1 MSVAC
6 VLIFNLVLVITM
18 VQPASARRP
27 QISSEELFQKSTSS
41 QSGPGAAVAHGN
53 VEPPSLSDG
62 RSGSAAAVASS
73 SCFFNRDCHVRE
85 FCVKPN
91 SGVLTL
97 GVCSLLPDAAPAR
110 RAAAS
115 DHVRDLHFLVRNRRS
130 VPASWP
136 LRDTNDL
143 LRRLLGEESQLAR
156 SLNSYL
162 RAKYAVQRMRVLYS
176 RSTAYGCERGLGEPL
191 VLLLGGFK
199 HAVFSN
205 ELQGTLALPSFSRY
219 GTVPWYP
226 NKWKEVSLGRRYEGQ
241 DRAANKASANAAEIN
256 MLEDTVDPDLLAI
269 LDKGI
274 RIEDAASPESPMN
287 SSSAKQRD
295 FKDANKDTQAQKDK
309 QNNMVVDV
317 KEGDMAI
324 GPKRRP
330 VTRSPNW
337 LLR

>member
-1 MSVAC
+1 
-6 VLIFNLVLVITM
+6 M
-18 VQPASARRP
+18 VQPTSARRP
-27 QISSEELFQKSTSS
+27 QISPEELFQKSTSS

-110 RAAAS
+110 RPAAS

-143 LRRLLGEESQLAR
+143 LRRLLGEASQLAQA
-156 SLNSYL
+156 LNSYL
-162 RAKYAVQRMRVLYS
+162 RAK
-176 RSTAYGCERGLGEPL
+176 
-191 VLLLGGFK
+191 
-199 HAVFSN
+199 
-205 ELQGTLALPSFSRY
+205 
-219 GTVPWYP
+219 YP

-241 DRAANKASANAAEIN
+241 DKAANEASANAAEIN
-256 MLEDTVDPDLLAI
+256 IVEDTVDPDLLAI

-274 RIEDAASPESPMN
+274 RIEDAASTESPMN

-295 FKDANKDTQAQKDK
+295 LKDANKDTQAQKDK

-330 VTRSPNW
+330 VTRSPNS

>member
-6 VLIFNLVLVITM
+6 ILIFNLVLVITM
-18 VQPASARRP
+18 VRPASARRP

-73 SCFFNRDCHVRE
+73 SCFFNRDCHARE

-162 RAKYAVQRMRVLYS
+162 RAKY
-176 RSTAYGCERGLGEPL
+176 
-191 VLLLGGFK
+191 
-199 HAVFSN
+199 
-205 ELQGTLALPSFSRY
+205 
-219 GTVPWYP
+219 P

-241 DRAANKASANAAEIN
+241 DKAANEASANAAEIN
-256 MLEDTVDPDLLAI
+256 IVEDTVDPDLLAI

-295 FKDANKDTQAQKDK
+295 LEDANKDTQAQKDK
-309 QNNMVVDV
+309 QNNMVIDV

-330 VTRSPNW
+330 VTRSPNS

>member
-6 VLIFNLVLVITM
+6 ILIFNLVLVITM
-18 VQPASARRP
+18 VRPASARRP

-53 VEPPSLSDG
+53 EEPPSLSDG

-97 GVCSLLPDAAPAR
+97 GVCSLLPDVAPAR
-110 RAAAS
+110 HAAAS

-176 RSTAYGCERGLGEPL
+176 RSTAYGWEQGLGELL
-191 VLLLGGFK
+191 V
-199 HAVFSN
+199 
-205 ELQGTLALPSFSRY
+205 
-219 GTVPWYP
+219 YP

-241 DRAANKASANAAEIN
+241 DKAANEASANAAEIN
-256 MLEDTVDPDLLAI
+256 IIEDTVDPDLP
-269 LDKGI
+269 GHI
-274 RIEDAASPESPMN
+274 R
-287 SSSAKQRD
+287 QR
-295 FKDANKDTQAQKDK
+295 N
-309 QNNMVVDV
+309 QN
-317 KEGDMAI
+317 
-324 GPKRRP
+324 
-330 VTRSPNW
+330 
-337 LLR
+337 